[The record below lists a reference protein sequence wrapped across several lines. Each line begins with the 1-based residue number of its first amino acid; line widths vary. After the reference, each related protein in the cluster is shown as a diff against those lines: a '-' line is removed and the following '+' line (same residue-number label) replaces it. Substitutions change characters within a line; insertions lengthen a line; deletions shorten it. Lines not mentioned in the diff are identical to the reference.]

1 MPFKNV
7 ICLALHEYCSIY
19 ITYPPGYIVLHIT
32 IAYVSYLLV
41 ESHPPDKHGSPSP
54 KRYEPSGDSKES
66 GMN

>member
-1 MPFKNV
+1 MLCVLPF
-7 ICLALHEYCSIY
+7 
-19 ITYPPGYIVLHIT
+19 GYIVLHIT

-41 ESHPPDKHGSPSP
+41 ESHPPDERGSPRP